1 MSGLSPEAGTPR
13 PLLLAQ
19 TSLQLVLAAALAE
32 SARCAGRATAG
43 LLFVPDLVDPELLQ
57 SALHD
62 WAGTPFAHVQFV
74 SPRRSVG
81 SSTKTSWKTLNTDL
95 IDAIRSWQPTSI
107 TVFND
112 RQDAGQRALIEAQ
125 RHFPQA
131 QRLCAE
137 DGALAYTGYTYRRTG
152 FITRCRQHLRFGRHW
167 SDVRVLGTH
176 PLVQAFLALHPH
188 LLRPELRSRPVRPF
202 PAEQLS
208 APSLRELAHHIAL
221 SRGWAP
227 STLRDGTALLALN
240 HSSYA
245 KRNPGYAAL
254 VTESVNVL
262 RSLGI
267 PCLFKYHPREA
278 DPDYLGLTGTWPNG
292 EVPRSLP
299 MELVFLLCR
308 ERRMLVL
315 GGVGTSVLT
324 AALLLPQARCAA
336 LAPENQKIDQ
346 WTPALTS
353 ALGIHMLADAP
364 AIANLLQGW
373 NEELPLRRVV
383 EPHV

>member
-1 MSGLSPEAGTPR
+1 MSGLSPAAEVPR

-19 TSLQLVLAAALAE
+19 TSLQLVLATALAE
-32 SARCAGRATAG
+32 AARYAGKATAG
-43 LLFVPDLVDPELLQ
+43 LLFVPDLVDPELFQ
-57 SALHD
+57 SALSH
-62 WAGTPFAHVQFV
+62 WTGTPFAHIQFV
-74 SPRRSVG
+74 SPRRRLG
-81 SSTKTSWKTLNTDL
+81 TSSKKSWKTLDTEL
-95 IDAIRSWQPTSI
+95 IDAIRRWQPTSV

-112 RQDAGQRALIEAQ
+112 RQDTGQRILIEAQ

-176 PLVQAFLALHPH
+176 PLVQAFLALHPR
-188 LLRPELRSRPVRPF
+188 LLRPELRSRPVHPI

-208 APSLRELAHHIAL
+208 APSLRELAHRIASL
-221 SRGWAP
+221 RGWAP
-227 STLRDGTALLALN
+227 STLHDGMVLLALN

-254 VTESVNVL
+254 VTESVELL
-262 RSLGI
+262 RSFEI

-336 LAPENQKIDQ
+336 LAPDDQKIDQ
-346 WTPALTS
+346 WTPALSS
-353 ALGIHMLADAP
+353 ALGIHTLADAA
-364 AIANLLQGW
+364 AIANLLRGW
-373 NEELPLRRVV
+373 NEDLPRHRAAG
-383 EPHV
+383 PHV